1 MLGVH
6 EIQSFTCIYTVFEKG
21 TYEIY
26 SKILAGVTG
35 RQSQSKAVGIREMP
49 CFTEKH
55 SDRTDRVFPDAPH
68 PSSWSEAFP
77 KSQTNLNL

>member
-26 SKILAGVTG
+26 GKILAGVTG

-55 SDRTDRVFPDAPH
+55 SDRTDRVFPDELH
-68 PSSWSEAFP
+68 R
-77 KSQTNLNL
+77 L